1 MYVQYIKFPNKVLS
15 FSSLIEF
22 NSVLKLTYRTSFSTM
37 SSIIPMKNLFTAN
50 RICYRGL
57 SGLSHVNNMTGSPV
71 MVDVSNKQSTLRLA
85 HARVSKQ
92 LPRHYVMELYFNYY
106 LLIGNRY
113 TSTGIMFICSRP
125 ATFIS
130 INF

>member
-15 FSSLIEF
+15 FSSVTRVQLSS
-22 NSVLKLTYRTSFSTM
+22 NRTSFSTM

>member
-1 MYVQYIKFPNKVLS
+1 MYVQYQIPEKVLS
-15 FSSLIEF
+15 FSSLE
-22 NSVLKLTYRTSFSTM
+22 SLKLTNRTSFSTM

-92 LPRHYVMELYFNYY
+92 LPTTLCYGTIFNY
-106 LLIGNRY
+106 
-113 TSTGIMFICSRP
+113 
-125 ATFIS
+125 
-130 INF
+130 